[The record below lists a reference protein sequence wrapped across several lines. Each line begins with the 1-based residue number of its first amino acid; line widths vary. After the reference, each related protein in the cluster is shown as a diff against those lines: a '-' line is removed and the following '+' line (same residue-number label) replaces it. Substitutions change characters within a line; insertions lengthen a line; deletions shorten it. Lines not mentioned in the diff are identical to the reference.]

1 VSPPLIRQSDSA
13 FILASASPRRKELLS
28 RIGLA
33 PDHVIP
39 ADIDETRRRDEK
51 PADLAKRLAQE
62 KARAIAGRY
71 SDSFI
76 LAADTVAAAG
86 RRELTKPATQDQARE
101 WLKLLSGR
109 RHRIHGGMCLITPD
123 GRESRRVITTMVQFK
138 RLSKVEIEGYLQTG
152 EWDGK
157 AGGYAIQGY
166 AELFVKSIQGSHSNV
181 VGLSLYDAMQ
191 LMVGAGLVKWASHM

>member
-1 VSPPLIRQSDSA
+1 MSPPLIRQSESA
-13 FILASASPRRKELLS
+13 FILASASPRRRELLT

-39 ADIDETRRRDEK
+39 ADIDEMRGKDEK
-51 PADLAKRLAQE
+51 PADLAGRLAQD
-62 KARAIAGRY
+62 KARAIADEYPER
-71 SDSFI
+71 FI

-86 RRELTKPATQDQARE
+86 RRELTKPATEEQARQ

-109 RHRIHGGMCLITPD
+109 RHRIHGGICLISPD
-123 GRESRRVITTMVQFK
+123 GRESRRVVTTMVQFK
-138 RLSKVEIEGYLQTG
+138 RLNTAEIEGYLQTG
-152 EWDGK
+152 EWEGK

-166 AELFVKSIQGSHSNV
+166 AELFVKSLQGSHSNV